1 MSAHRLAYAL
11 ENPKRWI
18 ELSDEECDQAAA
30 ELRRLAALNAQMLD
44 ALRRSLKLLE
54 YAGCAASDE
63 AAEARAAIA
72 AGEQK

>member
-1 MSAHRLAYAL
+1 MNAHRLACAL
-11 ENPKRWI
+11 EDPKRWTA
-18 ELSDEECDQAAA
+18 LSDADCDAAAA
-30 ELRRLAALNAQMLD
+30 ELRRLDALNAQMLD